1 MYQDP
6 LNQGRARGPANQNPD
21 NQESLSGHWQEA
33 MDRAQAHWSQLT
45 EEDVRHA
52 REGRRELIE
61 VLQERYGFSS
71 AEADHHIE
79 TFLQQ
84 QQSHPRGWFERLA
97 AMNGALP
104 VNQYVSNPAPGP
116 SARDDQPPSILP
128 PDSDAPD

>member
-6 LNQGRARGPANQNPD
+6 LNQGRARGPRDHNPD

-33 MDRAQAHWSQLT
+33 MDHARAHWSRLT
-45 EEDVRHA
+45 EQDIGSARQGRDV
-52 REGRRELIE
+52 LIE
-61 VLQERYGFSS
+61 RLRERYGFSRS
-71 AEADHHIE
+71 EADRHIE
-79 TFLQQ
+79 DFLK
-84 QQSHPRGWFERLA
+84 QSAPRGFFARLA

-128 PDSDAPD
+128 ADDDPA